1 MRHAATIACLAAIL
15 GLMLASPALAQEPS
29 APGEKAK
36 APGAEPRAAAVTGE
50 KVEIILESGVP
61 ITGVSKGHRVEIHEG
76 NRYFPSTD
84 RKAKNAGI
92 RVYYALGLNGYIFVP
107 YSSVDEIRF
116 RGFLSKTE
124 GEQIAKSLKEE
135 RTKAEKD
142 RARAIA
148 DLLAK
153 KAAKAES
160 ESSDTEKAA
169 EKAKA
174 AGGASGDPLASIADP
189 GRMIRIR
196 ALLKKFPPDKWK
208 PSRLDDIKRRAII
221 LDVQPSSEE
230 SAFMEGYD
238 LWLEGY
244 RLWKAAKAKAEK
256 EPEVEEGTEVKTTK
270 PDAAKM
276 RGRR

>member
-1 MRHAATIACLAAIL
+1 MRHAATIASLAAIL
-15 GLMLASPALAQEPS
+15 ALMLASPALAQELR
-29 APGEKAK
+29 APGEGAK
-36 APGAEPRAAAVTGE
+36 ASGAEPRTEAVTGE
-50 KVEIILESGVP
+50 KVEILLRSGVP
-61 ITGVSKGHRVEIHEG
+61 INGVSKGHRVEILDG
-76 NRYFPSTD
+76 KRYIPSTD

-116 RGFLSKTE
+116 RGFLSKKE
-124 GEQIAKSLKEE
+124 GQQIAKSLEDDQ
-135 RTKAEKD
+135 TKAEKD

-160 ESSDTEKAA
+160 ESSDA
-169 EKAKA
+169 EKSGVKPKA
-174 AGGASGDPLASIADP
+174 AGATSGDPLASISDP
-189 GRMIRIR
+189 SRMIKIR

-230 SAFMEGYD
+230 SAFMDGYD

-244 RLWKAAKAKAEK
+244 RLWKAAKSKAETVTEAEEGAEAKA
-256 EPEVEEGTEVKTTK
+256 TK

-276 RGRR
+276 RGNR